1 MLFYAGPKINGIN
14 LVIFL
19 NEIMLGLVSD
29 DFPHEKLHKIEGQY
43 LRGSM
48 TWLNHYD
55 LMDFK
60 IY

>member
-48 TWLNHYD
+48 T
-55 LMDFK
+55 
-60 IY
+60 